1 MHKQFNQCF
10 PYSQTGLRKEFLF
23 LIMSK
28 NIEILAPAGAF
39 ESVKAAVCTGAS
51 AVYIGAQRFS
61 ARASATNFDE
71 NEIIEAS
78 GYCHERGVKLYL
90 AVNTLIR
97 DDELAQAMKTLELAC
112 KAGVDALIV
121 QDLGFAAFARKAAP
135 DMPLHASTQM
145 SVHTPG
151 GARLLHSLGFK
162 RVVLARELSKN
173 EIAEIVASCPIETEV
188 FVHGALCMCVSGQCQ
203 FSALLGGRS
212 GNRGRC
218 AQPCRLPFT
227 LDNGCG
233 NGAALSLK
241 DLSLLEHIK
250 ELEKMGVTSAK
261 IEGRMKRP
269 EYVAAA
275 TSACVNAL
283 NSTLDEQG
291 KAQLESVFSRSGFTS
306 GYYDGKI
313 DSSMFGVRSKE
324 NVTAADNKL
333 FSQLK
338 ALYKD
343 ERQHLPLTL
352 AFALKHGE
360 QARLEAHS
368 GSYFAESL
376 GDIPE
381 KAVKVE
387 LSEEKAL
394 TQLKK
399 TGGTPFAISDIK
411 IDIDSGLAF
420 SLSSINAMR
429 RECLNSLTEQY
440 GAVPD
445 KPFTPLNPD
454 KGTPYKAEDKLKIRA
469 RMTSCDLP
477 QELIDCEIVFVPLF
491 SSDKDI
497 INLLERGFN
506 IGIEIPRMIFG
517 KEKAV
522 IKRLCEVKSLGVNHA
537 LASNLGAIPLA
548 KNAGFIVHGSFALNA
563 FNTQTLN
570 TIEQLGLADIEL
582 SQELTAEQIRALGG
596 KIKRGVV
603 SCGRLPLMV
612 TRACPAKNGGQD
624 CRNCSKHRYIIDRKR
639 NRLPLKC
646 DGFSTEVLNPVPT
659 YAQHIFE
666 NADYIDFVT
675 LRFSVEAKDEIIEF
689 FNAVRNNRHLSGDY
703 TNGLYKRGVI

>member
-1 MHKQFNQCF
+1 
-10 PYSQTGLRKEFLF
+10 
-23 LIMSK
+23 MSK

-71 NEIIEAS
+71 DEIIKTAL
-78 GYCHERGVKLYL
+78 YCHERGIKLYL

-97 DDELAQAMKTLELAC
+97 DDELPQAMKTLELAC

-121 QDLGFAAFARKAAP
+121 QDLGFAALARKAAP
-135 DMPLHASTQM
+135 DMPLHVSTQM
-145 SVHTPG
+145 SVHTPC
-151 GARLLHSLGFK
+151 GAQLLYSLGFK

-218 AQPCRLPFT
+218 AQPCRLPFA

-250 ELEKMGVTSAK
+250 ELEEMGVTSAK

-283 NSTLDEQG
+283 NGTLDEQG
-291 KAQLESVFSRSGFTS
+291 KAWLESVFSRSGFTS

-313 DSSMFGVRSKE
+313 DGNMFGVRSKE
-324 NVTAADNKL
+324 NVTAADSKL

-338 ALYKD
+338 ALYKN

-352 AFALKHGE
+352 RFTLKHGE
-360 QARLEAHS
+360 KARLEAHS
-368 GSYFAESL
+368 GSYCATAI
-376 GDIPE
+376 GDTPE
-381 KAVKVE
+381 KAVKVA
-387 LSEEKAL
+387 LSKEKAEA
-394 TQLKK
+394 QLRK
-399 TGGTPFAISDIK
+399 TGGTPFALDEIK
-411 IDIDSGLAF
+411 LEIESGL
-420 SLSSINAMR
+420 SLPLSSVNAMR

-440 GAVPD
+440 SSVPD
-445 KPFTPLNPD
+445 KPFTPLKLD
-454 KGTPYKAEDKLKIRA
+454 RGMTYKAEDKLKIRA
-469 RMTSCDLP
+469 RLTSCDLP
-477 QELIDCEIVFVPLF
+477 QELLDCEIVFVPLF

-522 IKRLCEVKSLGVNHA
+522 IKRLCEVKALGVNHA
-537 LASNLGAIPLA
+537 LVSNLGAVKPA
-548 KNAGFIVHGSFALNA
+548 TDAGLTAHGSFALNT
-563 FNTQTLN
+563 FNTHTLN
-570 TIEQLGLADIEL
+570 ALEQLGLADIEL
-582 SQELTAEQIRALGG
+582 SQELTAEQISLLGG
-596 KIKRGVV
+596 NIKRGVV

-612 TRACPAKNGGQD
+612 TRACPAKNGGQQCRD
-624 CRNCSKHRYIIDRKR
+624 CNKHRYIIDRKR

-666 NADYIDFVT
+666 KADYIDFVT
-675 LRFSVEAKDEIIEF
+675 LRFSVENTDEIIEF
-689 FNAVRNNRHLSGDY
+689 FSAVRNNRHLSGDY